1 MRWYCVHP
9 SLPPQAELRIRA
21 APDSSAPERARIS
34 QGKAVAVCAPA
45 FQVPSADPDAAPLSW
60 FPVAFLDKASG
71 ETEGGFMMACLPD
84 GTSLLAP
91 WEDTDFHSCCNVEN
105 PNAFLFDGPLPT
117 AQRIGTIE
125 AVAFPYGISEVN
137 GSRARVLHAEFESV
151 WIETAEL
158 QTVCARLQHA
168 SCQVPHSFFMLNEM
182 LPEEAQI
189 AIRAFPSKEA
199 ETVGLLSRGEIL
211 EAATRGGNW
220 LQIADTNGD
229 DNEHG
234 GAWIM
239 WRTDALELLVDAPDH
254 RSGHCQHESES
265 EDDTFASGSTI
276 STLPVNGQSETDVPP
291 EENGDIS
298 THDEPSAVADGAD
311 NSRLSDHATTNAEVA
326 DTIDIEM
333 VSSEE
338 PTDTGNETAPESNA
352 SVVGEP
358 CGMSDNADAIE
369 EEEALPME
377 TQQRKPLWE
386 DQPIGANNQQLWDD
400 RPINVPQSHLDTTQ
414 QFEVTQ
420 EGSPEK
426 EHEEA
431 AELDASTERAGMD
444 ENEASTEEET
454 CESAVGVADAT
465 MNGDEMEPVQAMP
478 SWDDRP
484 IRPAQTQ
491 SQLSWDEYPPD
502 AQDTNAKATNDDV
515 ETGGEEHNS
524 IAVEGSVFTASTMT
538 AEISPLPPN
547 DCTDPSLNEANEICV
562 DTWNNGANV
571 HQEDE
576 GSGSANVWDETPVG
590 GQASKESAGAMA
602 WDETPVGPQR
612 FQQDSTNH
620 AWDDIPVGPR
630 SRRKMDTAAS
640 AWGEDVVAPEPDAN
654 VANSVAEPEA
664 DSNKTPQE
672 EVPAGT
678 DLPTNSEDT
687 SGSHA
692 WDEILVG
699 PRRRMKND
707 HRSAWE
713 DTPAESN
720 DCGLEPSCSPGDDP
734 PVEAALRPRESSMDI
749 QKDRHDE
756 KDVDMEEDRVEAP
769 PGVPVADVVE
779 DEDDPM
785 EIPTESGSDTLDEQ
799 GHDDTMEAFPADV
812 SRIDQQDGDAPSSSA
827 LEIGAGDDAEPTGH
841 GGSDDDAD
849 NMEMTTN
856 DDEMPLDS
864 TPEKLDKQVFHDDAM
879 DSPLADVPLQ
889 NDQGGGDIPAS
900 SAMEYDVGD
909 AELIDHG
916 GSEDDKDVTTEPADD
931 EFGDAIDDFPAEQ
944 SEQETDASLAML
956 EEEKRPA
963 ILPGSEWD
971 DKDEANG
978 NQPAGGLVRDGG
990 GTSSG
995 SRMADTTANSDG
1007 ILYLKQFGIGK
1018 YCEYKQTLI
1027 APSDGLSQAIYEAT
1041 RDDSDFILQALVG
1054 GEPLSDEWF
1063 HSLSTRVLQPEGQ
1076 PDPASFLD
1084 VLYNRDQTS
1093 RPLTPTKTTSAI
1105 DHMLPVVPSA
1115 LSVALEANLDSV
1127 LHRNAVKPEAMS
1139 TFDLIMRDANP
1150 ETILEAEFSDDDGG
1164 DFDLVSSFRYPAPKR
1179 RAAET
1184 NGGRAPSYFK
1194 RVPSAPTGMSAVE
1207 ITSIVPKE
1215 EAAVEVEVEDA
1226 AALSPVGPPQ
1236 ANPLKRNAS
1245 AITKTPPVNVAKA
1258 AAAVTPPRATTE
1270 TQIQTNHERDRKARW
1285 FVVTPTFI
1293 RAAGAFVGFVKRR
1306 LR

>member
-91 WEDTDFHSCCNVEN
+91 WEDTDLHSCCNVAN

-117 AQRIGTIE
+117 AQSIGTIE
-125 AVAFPYGISEVN
+125 AVDFPYGILEVN
-137 GSRARVLHAEFESV
+137 GSPCVMSRCVSWLGLSV
-151 WIETAEL
+151 RYLASATGGLIWL
-158 QTVCARLQHA
+158 VVCP
-168 SCQVPHSFFMLNEM
+168 VPHSFFMLNEA

-220 LQIADTNGD
+220 LQITDTNGD

-239 WRTDALELLVDAPDH
+239 WRTDALELLVGASAH
-254 RSGHCQHESES
+254 RSGHCQRESES
-265 EDDTFASGSTI
+265 EGDTFASGSAM
-276 STLPVNGQSETDVPP
+276 STLPANGQGETDVPP
-291 EENGDIS
+291 EESGDIS
-298 THDEPSAVADGAD
+298 THDEPSANTDGAE
-311 NSRLSDHATTNAEVA
+311 NNRLSDHTTANPEVA

-338 PTDTGNETAPESNA
+338 PADTSVETAPESNA

-358 CGMSDNADAIE
+358 CGISDNADAVE
-369 EEEALPME
+369 EEEALPVE
-377 TQQRKPLWE
+377 TLQREPLWE
-386 DQPIGANNQQLWDD
+386 DHPIEANNQQPWDD
-400 RPINVPQSHLDTTQ
+400 QPVNVAQSHLDTTH
-414 QFEVTQ
+414 QFEVAQ
-420 EGSPEK
+420 EGSPEN

-431 AELDASTERAGMD
+431 AELDASTERLGMD
-444 ENEASTEEET
+444 ENEASTEET
-454 CESAVGVADAT
+454 CESAVGVADAAT
-465 MNGDEMEPVQAMP
+465 NGDEMEPVPAMP

-491 SQLSWDEYPPD
+491 NQFSWDEYPPD
-502 AQDTNAKATNDDV
+502 AQDENAEATSGDV
-515 ETGGEEHNS
+515 ETGEEEHNS
-524 IAVEGSVFTASTMT
+524 IAVEGSTFTASTVT

-547 DCTDPSLNEANEICV
+547 GCADPSPNETSMA
-562 DTWNNGANV
+562 TWNNGANPR
-571 HQEDE
+571 QEDD
-576 GSGSANVWDETPVG
+576 GSGDANAWDETPVG

-602 WDETPVGPQR
+602 WDETPIGSQR

-630 SRRKMDTAAS
+630 SRKKMDTAAS
-640 AWGEDVVAPEPDAN
+640 AWDEDTVAPEPDAN
-654 VANSVAEPEA
+654 VANSVAGPEA
-664 DSNKTPQE
+664 DGNKTHQE

-678 DLPTNSEDT
+678 DVPTNSEDT

-692 WDEILVG
+692 WDEIPVG
-699 PRRRMKND
+699 PRRRVKSD

-720 DCGLEPSCSPGDDP
+720 GSGLEPSRSPEDAP
-734 PVEAALRPRESSMDI
+734 PAEVHNAALPPRESSMDI
-749 QKDRHDE
+749 QKDHRDE
-756 KDVDMEEDRVEAP
+756 KDVDMEEGAAEAP
-769 PGVPVADVVE
+769 PGVLEDVVE

-785 EIPTESGSDTLDEQ
+785 EMPSESESDTLDEQ
-799 GHDDTMEAFPADV
+799 GHDDTMETFPADV
-812 SRIDQQDGDAPSSSA
+812 SHIDEQDGDAPASSA
-827 LEIGAGDDAEPTGH
+827 VETGAGDDAEPTGP

-849 NMEMTTN
+849 NMEMATN
-856 DDEMPLDS
+856 DDDMPLDN
-864 TPEKLDKQVFHDDAM
+864 TPEKLDAQEFHDDAM
-879 DSPLADVPLQ
+879 DNPLADVPLQ
-889 NDQGGGDIPAS
+889 TDQEDEDVPAS
-900 SAMEYDVGD
+900 SAMEYAVGD

-916 GSEDDKDVTTEPADD
+916 GSEVDKDVTTEPADD
-931 EFGDAIDDFPAEQ
+931 EFGDAMDDFPAERP
-944 SEQETDASLAML
+944 EQETDASLAIL
-956 EEEKRPA
+956 EEEKCPA

-978 NQPAGGLVRDGG
+978 NQPGGGLVRDGG
-990 GTSSG
+990 GMSSG

-1007 ILYLKQFGIGK
+1007 MLYLKQFGIGK

-1027 APSDGLSQAIYEAT
+1027 APSDELSQAIYEAT

-1063 HSLSTRVLQPEGQ
+1063 RSLSTRVLQPEGQ

-1093 RPLTPTKTTSAI
+1093 RPLTPTKTASAA

-1115 LSVALEANLDSV
+1115 LSVALKANLDSV

-1139 TFDLIMRDANP
+1139 TFDLIMTDANP

-1164 DFDLVSSFRYPAPKR
+1164 DFDLVSSFQYPAPKR

-1184 NGGRAPSYFK
+1184 NDGRAPSYFK

-1215 EAAVEVEVEDA
+1215 EAAVEIEVEDD
-1226 AALSPVGPPQ
+1226 AALLP
-1236 ANPLKRNAS
+1236 
-1245 AITKTPPVNVAKA
+1245 AK
-1258 AAAVTPPRATTE
+1258 
-1270 TQIQTNHERDRKARW
+1270 HERDRKARW
-1285 FVVTPTFI
+1285 FVAAPTFI
-1293 RAAGAFVGFVKRR
+1293 RAAGASVGFVKRR